1 MAHLIERAK
10 ADREKKNE
18 YNGMSR
24 LEEAKLAKKESVDLE
39 MERRMMWRKN
49 VEMGITGTRYLKK
62 WNPIKER
69 YVYEILKEKPSTSS
83 TPEPFNVT
91 FQGTNAAGDAY
102 AI

>member
-1 MAHLIERAK
+1 MVHLIERTK

-24 LEEAKLAKKESVDLE
+24 LEEAKLAKKESEDLE
-39 MERRMMWRKN
+39 RERRMMWRKN
-49 VEMGITGTRYLKK
+49 VEMGITGTSYLKK
-62 WNPIKER
+62 WNPTKER
-69 YVYEILKEKPSTSS
+69 YVYGIPKENPSTSS
-83 TPEPFNVT
+83 TPEPFDVT